1 MSELFVGRVAD
12 IAEGDRRIVTHEELE
27 IGVFHWQGHFL
38 RSR

>member
-1 MSELFVGRVAD
+1 MPEVLVGKIAD
-12 IAEGDRRIVTHEELE
+12 IADGDRRIVTHGELE